1 VTGRGDSR
9 RPRGLKLIHAVRY
22 QPFFS
27 SNNANLST
35 NHKVRKQIIRDK
47 IDRFHFATCLK
58 AEHFCIM
65 LNFEEALARILSAIP
80 PPATE
85 IVPLN
90 RACGR
95 ISAETVASPIDLPP
109 FDNSAMDGYAV
120 RSKDVASANPA
131 QPVRLRLTGR
141 VAAGETF
148 GGEAGPGT
156 CVRLFTGSPLP
167 RGADAVV
174 MQEDTRSAP
183 NEPQQ
188 VLILDTAKP
197 GENVRPRGED
207 IKRGATLAE
216 AGQLLT
222 VGHICLLAASGRS
235 EVRAGRQPVVGLLA
249 TGSELREAGQ
259 ELRPGQIYESNR
271 LGLAALLERIGCI
284 PRIFPLVADAPK
296 AVRAT
301 LETALNQCDAVLTS
315 GGVSVGEMDF
325 VKSAFE
331 AAGGE
336 LQFWRVAIKPGRPFV
351 FGRCRGKFLFGLPGN
366 PVSALVTFVLLAR
379 PALLRWQGATDVSP
393 LRNPGVLAEPFSNP
407 GQRRHFMR
415 VRLDREGRVF
425 SAGLQASHALSSLA
439 AANGLVDVPPETHLP
454 AGATVQVIQL
464 GGA

>member
-1 VTGRGDSR
+1 M
-9 RPRGLKLIHAVRY
+9 LK
-22 QPFFS
+22 
-27 SNNANLST
+27 
-35 NHKVRKQIIRDK
+35 
-47 IDRFHFATCLK
+47 
-58 AEHFCIM
+58 
-65 LNFEEALARILSAIP
+65 FEEALARILSAIP

-85 IVPLN
+85 IVALN

-95 ISAETVASPIDLPP
+95 ILAERVASPIDLPP

-120 RSKDVASANPA
+120 QSKDVASANPA
-131 QPVRLRLTGR
+131 QPVRLRLSGR
-141 VAAGETF
+141 VAAGESF
-148 GGEAGPGT
+148 GDGVAPGT

-174 MQEDTRSAP
+174 MQEDTRTEP
-183 NEPQQ
+183 EEPQQ

-222 VGHICLLAASGRS
+222 VGHICLLAASGRA
-235 EVRAGRQPVVGLLA
+235 EVRVGRQPVVGLLA
-249 TGSELREAGQ
+249 TGSELSEAGQ
-259 ELRPGQIYESNR
+259 QLGPGQIYESNR

-284 PRIFPLVADAPK
+284 PKVFPLVADEPEAI
-296 AVRAT
+296 RAA
-301 LETALNQCDAVLTS
+301 LETALSECDAVLTS

-331 AAGGE
+331 ATGGE

-351 FGRCRGKFLFGLPGN
+351 FGRCREKFLFGLPGN

-379 PALLRWQGATDVSP
+379 PALLRWQGAVDVSP
-393 LRNPGVLAEPFSNP
+393 PRSPGVLAEPLANP
-407 GQRRHFMR
+407 GARRHFMR
-415 VRLDREGRVF
+415 VKLDREGKVF

-439 AANGLVDVPPETHLP
+439 AANGLVDVPPETRLA
-454 AGATVQVIQL
+454 AGETVQVIRWDE
-464 GGA
+464 G